1 MFAIITADNKISTAA
16 EVWKFEKYYGNRYF
30 PKFIL
35 AIVSIMF
42 SFKSPCLILFSLI
55 RLLIQEVFKFLKNKS
70 SIYASIIF
78 TS

>member
-35 AIVSIMF
+35 AIVSIF
-42 SFKSPCLILFSLI
+42 LVFLQKSLSYTIFIDTIINTGSIEIL
-55 RLLIQEVFKFLKNKS
+55 EK
-70 SIYASIIF
+70 
-78 TS
+78 

>member
-35 AIVSIMF
+35 AIVSIF
-42 SFKSPCLILFSLI
+42 LVFLQKSLFYTIFIDTIINTGS
-55 RLLIQEVFKFLKNKS
+55 IQ
-70 SIYASIIF
+70 IF
-78 TS
+78 EK